1 MDDLYGS
8 NTIGCQILIAK
19 TRPGI
24 PDDNQPKMK
33 ISRTKFENL
42 IQVNI
47 MTSIKIW
54 TNNFLR
60 LEYGYVDIIENK
72 VIEVW
77 YDSVKINIQTR

>member
-1 MDDLYGS
+1 M
-8 NTIGCQILIAK
+8 
-19 TRPGI
+19 
-24 PDDNQPKMK
+24 
-33 ISRTKFENL
+33 